1 MVSDINQLF
10 SLHENL
16 VYKGS
21 FGIGF
26 MWKYF
31 LVLAWEHFE
40 NLLSKIRSKSR
51 YLSSYFVLCGYVT
64 ARSIWTYA
72 LLQNDTNFFVS
83 EPCSNPDYDIDV
95 QNFGVSRRTRKNQT
109 SKYLLVKLA
118 SKDKVE
124 IKTKV
129 YLITPNQLIS
139 DIGGGLGLFLG
150 FSILSAFTNIYNQI
164 LVK

>member
-1 MVSDINQLF
+1 MEPFTTLEAGCFANF
-10 SLHENL
+10 
-16 VYKGS
+16 
-21 FGIGF
+21 F
-26 MWKYF
+26 
-31 LVLAWEHFE
+31 
-40 NLLSKIRSKSR
+40 
-51 YLSSYFVLCGYVT
+51 
-64 ARSIWTYA
+64 A
-72 LLQNDTNFFVS
+72 LFVS
-83 EPCSNPDYDIDV
+83 EPCSKPDYDIDV
-95 QNFGVSRRTRKNQT
+95 QNFGVSRRTRNNQT